1 MDYLISTIVI
11 LGVLVFVHEFGHF
24 IAAKLCGMR
33 VDVFSIGF
41 PPRAFGKK
49 IGDTDYCVSWIPFG
63 GYVKIAG
70 MIDESFDTE
79 FINKPPQPWEFR
91 AKPIWQRII
100 VISAGVIMNVVLALG
115 IYSAL
120 AYVHGRTVY
129 DTTEVGFVFAGSVAD
144 SAGFKPGDRVLSVN
158 GKPVADWD
166 GLRRAIYLENIGSE
180 LRFVVERH
188 GQQVQVR
195 SHGAP
200 LDAKAESDFGL
211 LPAHFAVVVKNVTKG
226 MPAEQLGIRPL
237 DSILTIAGRPVQAIR
252 IVETIKSNA
261 GKPLAI
267 EWKRGDTVL
276 TGNITPTPKGQIG
289 IEFSAGYTGPIKK
302 TEYTVLEAIG
312 QGARDVRQVV
322 AGTISGVISLI
333 RGKVSFSES
342 LAGPIRI
349 GKFAKESFD
358 VGIEVY
364 LQFMGLLSVSLAILN
379 ILPIPALDGGH
390 LIFLIVEGIIGREI
404 PTKLK
409 LAIQRTGFVLLLVFM
424 AFAVYNDIRNF

>member
-11 LGVLVFVHEFGHF
+11 LSVLVFVHEFGHF
-24 IAAKLCGMR
+24 IAAKLFGMR

-49 IGDTDYCVSWIPFG
+49 IGDTDYCISWIPFG

-70 MIDESFDTE
+70 MIDESFDTD
-79 FINKPPQPWEFR
+79 FINRPPQPWEFR
-91 AKPIWQRII
+91 SKPIWQRII
-100 VISAGVIMNVVLALG
+100 VISAGVIMNVLLALG

-120 AYVHGRTVY
+120 AYAHGRTVY
-129 DTTEVGFVFAGSVAD
+129 DTTEVGFVFEGSVAD
-144 SAGFKPGDRVLSVN
+144 SAGFKKGDRVLSVN
-158 GKPVADWD
+158 DKPVADWD
-166 GLRRAIYLENIGSE
+166 ALRRAIYLENIGSD
-180 LRFVVERH
+180 LRFLVERN
-188 GQQVQVR
+188 GRTVQVH

-200 LDAKAESDFGL
+200 MDAKAESDFGL
-211 LPAHFAVVVKNVTKG
+211 LPAHFVVVVKKVTAG

-261 GKPLAI
+261 GKPLVI
-267 EWKRGDTVL
+267 EWKRGDSVL
-276 TGNITPTPKGQIG
+276 SGTITPTEKGLIG
-289 IEFSAGYTGPIKK
+289 IEFSAGYAGPVKK
-302 TEYTVLEAIG
+302 TEYSVFEAIG
-312 QGARDVRQVV
+312 QGAREVQQVV
-322 AGTISGVISLI
+322 TGTISGVISLI

-390 LIFLIVEGIIGREI
+390 LIFLIVEGIIGREL

>member
-1 MDYLISTIVI
+1 MDYLLSTIVI

-24 IAAKLCGMR
+24 LAAKLCGMR

-70 MIDESFDTE
+70 MIDESFDTD
-79 FINKPPQPWEFR
+79 FVNQPPQPWEFR
-91 AKPIWQRII
+91 AKPIWQRMI
-100 VISAGVIMNVVLALG
+100 VISAGVFMNVVLALG
-115 IYSAL
+115 IYSGL
-120 AYVHGRTVY
+120 AYVHGKTVY
-129 DTTEVGFVFAGSVAD
+129 ETTEVGFVFERSIAD
-144 SAGFKPGDRVLSVN
+144 SAGFHKGDRILSVN
-158 GKPVADWD
+158 GKPVSDWD
-166 GLRRAIYLENIGSE
+166 ALRRAIYLENIGRE
-180 LRFVVERH
+180 LHFIVERD
-188 GQQVQVR
+188 GRRVTLR

-200 LDAKAESDFGL
+200 LDSKAETDFGL
-211 LPAHFAVVVKNVTKG
+211 LPAHFAVVVKNITRG
-226 MPAEQLGIRPL
+226 LPAEQLGLQPH
-237 DSILTIAGRPVQAIR
+237 DSILTLAGKPVQAIR
-252 IVETIKSNA
+252 IVETIRGSA

-267 EWKRGDTVL
+267 EWKRGDSL
-276 TGNITPTPKGQIG
+276 FTGTITPTEKGLIG
-289 IEFSAGYTGPIKK
+289 IEFSAGYAGPIKR
-302 TEYTVLEAIG
+302 TEYTFFEAVG
-312 QGARDVRQVV
+312 QGAREVAQVV
-322 AGTISGVISLI
+322 VGTVSGVASLI

-364 LQFMGLLSVSLAILN
+364 LRFMGLLSVSLAILN

-390 LIFLIVEGIIGREI
+390 LLFLVIEGIIGREL
-404 PTKLK
+404 PTKVK
-409 LAIQRTGFVLLLVFM
+409 LAIQRTGFVLLIMFM

>member
-1 MDYLISTIVI
+1 MDYLLSTIVI

-79 FINKPPQPWEFR
+79 FLNKPPQPWEFR

-129 DTTEVGFVFAGSVAD
+129 DTTEVGFVFEGSVAD
-144 SAGFKPGDRVLSVN
+144 SAGFKKGDRVLSVN

-166 GLRRAIYLENIGSE
+166 ALRRAIYLENIGND
-180 LRFVVERH
+180 LLFTVEREGRTVH
-188 GQQVQVR
+188 VR

-211 LPAHFAVVVKNVTKG
+211 LPAHFVVVVKNVTKG
-226 MPAEQLGIRPL
+226 LPAEQLGLQPH
-237 DSILTIAGRPVQAIR
+237 DSILTLGGRPVQAVR
-252 IVETIKSNA
+252 IVEMIRSNA

-267 EWKRGDTVL
+267 EWKRGNNTL
-276 TGNITPTPKGQIG
+276 SGTITPTAEGKIG
-289 IEFSAGYTGPIKK
+289 IEFSAGYAGPIKK
-302 TEYTVLEAIG
+302 TEYSVFEAIG
-312 QGARDVRQVV
+312 QGARDVQQVV
-322 AGTISGVISLI
+322 AGTISGVVSLI

-364 LQFMGLLSVSLAILN
+364 LQFMGLLSISLAILN

-390 LIFLIVEGIIGREI
+390 LIFLIVEGIIGREL

-409 LAIQRTGFVLLLVFM
+409 LAIQRTGFVLLLAFM

>member
-1 MDYLISTIVI
+1 MDYLLSTIVI

-70 MIDESFDTE
+70 MIDESFDTD
-79 FINKPPQPWEFR
+79 FVNKPPQPWEFR

-129 DTTEVGFVFAGSVAD
+129 DTTEVGFVFEGSVAD
-144 SAGFKPGDRVLSVN
+144 SAGFRKGDRVLSVN

-166 GLRRAIYLENIGSE
+166 ALRRAIYLENIGND
-180 LRFVVERH
+180 LLFNVERD
-188 GQQVQVR
+188 GRTVQVR

-211 LPAHFAVVVKNVTKG
+211 LPAHFVVVVKNVTKG
-226 MPAEQLGIRPL
+226 LPAEQLGIQPH
-237 DSILTIAGRPVQAIR
+237 DSILTLGGRPVQAVR
-252 IVETIKSNA
+252 IVEMIRGNA

-267 EWKRGDTVL
+267 EWKRGSNTL
-276 TGNITPTPKGQIG
+276 RGTITPTAEGKIG
-289 IEFSAGYTGPIKK
+289 IEFSAGYAGPIKK
-302 TEYTVLEAIG
+302 TEYSVFEAIA
-312 QGARDVRQVV
+312 QGARDVQQVV
-322 AGTISGVISLI
+322 TGTISGVVSLI
-333 RGKVSFSES
+333 RGKVSLSES

-364 LQFMGLLSVSLAILN
+364 LQFMGLLSISLAILN

-390 LIFLIVEGIIGREI
+390 LIFLIVEGIIGREL
-404 PTKLK
+404 PAKLK
-409 LAIQRTGFVLLLVFM
+409 LAIQRMGFVLLLAFM
-424 AFAVYNDIRNF
+424 AFVVYNDIRNF